1 MRLISQ
7 SELLRATKLEFHAL
21 LRRIAADLPP
31 LPEGSHEL
39 RIAHNLHNIRVA
51 LARARIPAAIPGSI
65 LASAASCRN
74 QSPDCPLARQLHH
87 RVTHQFKEG

>member
-7 SELLRATKLEFHAL
+7 SELLRATNLEFHAL

-31 LPEGSHEL
+31 LREGSHEL
-39 RIAHNLHNIRVA
+39 RIAYLHNIRVA
-51 LARARIPAAIPGSI
+51 LARARIPAAITGSI
-65 LASAASCRN
+65 LPSAASCRN